1 MHSVF
6 TVPNTAKANILL
18 GSISEPNL
26 EQIHVCV
33 EVFSFV
39 IQNTQSLHKSKQI
52 SRTNNHV
59 RVRNED
65 CWHGCPPDHQVNF
78 SGSLQDFLVVRI
90 LRPKKQYLFFKIT
103 TFSNYLVIPCK
114 SPLISIV
121 KGLMCRAQ
129 NYFTCFCNFLSLFD
143 WLTGIDTGLSDG
155 KIGCLGRP
163 E

>member
-18 GSISEPNL
+18 GSISELNL

-33 EVFSFV
+33 KVFSFV

-52 SRTNNHV
+52 SRTNSHV

-65 CWHGCPPDHQVNF
+65 CWPGCQPDHQVNF
-78 SGSLQDFLVVRI
+78 SGCLQDFLVVRI

-103 TFSNYLVIPCK
+103 TFSNYLVIPCD
-114 SPLISIV
+114 S
-121 KGLMCRAQ
+121 R
-129 NYFTCFCNFLSLFD
+129 LFQ
-143 WLTGIDTGLSDG
+143 LL
-155 KIGCLGRP
+155 KV
-163 E
+163 